1 MTSSPRLHAQLGTH
15 RALFITTLALP
26 LTGWT
31 LHAAVLTRRLQA
43 ARRDPL
49 TGLLGRDGY
58 TARARQLINRHPGD
72 ALTLMVDLDDFK
84 KINDGRGHAVGD
96 RVLAVTAER
105 LTTWAGS
112 DSAVGRLGGDEFAL
126 TVRIAPAYQLLR
138 LDHLVRLLAE
148 PVTVP
153 GEPAVDVA
161 ASIGAASPNRLQ
173 TRDLSL
179 LQRAADAALYEGKH
193 TRRAVLAGPQHVTV
207 ASANGRRAGRPGT
220 GQWGR
225 AA

>member
-1 MTSSPRLHAQLGTH
+1 MGTH

-138 LDHLVRLLAE
+138 LDHLSALLAE

-153 GEPAVDVA
+153 GGASVGIA
-161 ASIGAASPNRLQ
+161 ASIGAANPNRLG
-173 TRDLSL
+173 TSDLSA
-179 LQRAADAALYEGKH
+179 LQRAADTALYEGKH
-193 TRRAVLAGPQHVTV
+193 GGRPVLATV
-207 ASANGRRAGRPGT
+207 RHTTAATINSRRAGRPGAT
-220 GQWGR
+220 ATGR